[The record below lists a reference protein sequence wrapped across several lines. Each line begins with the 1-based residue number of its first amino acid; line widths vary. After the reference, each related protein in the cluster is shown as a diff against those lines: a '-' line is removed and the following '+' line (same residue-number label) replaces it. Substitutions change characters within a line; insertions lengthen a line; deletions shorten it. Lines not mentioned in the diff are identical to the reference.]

1 MTDFIFKGTISIT
14 TENKDA
20 FIEDFN
26 KFLESQKATFKGIIR
41 INEFD
46 DAEIIND

>member
-1 MTDFIFKGTISIT
+1 MTDFIFNGIISVAT
-14 TENKDA
+14 DKDA

-26 KFLESQKATFKGIIR
+26 NFLNSSNAYFKGTLR
-41 INEFD
+41 ISEFD